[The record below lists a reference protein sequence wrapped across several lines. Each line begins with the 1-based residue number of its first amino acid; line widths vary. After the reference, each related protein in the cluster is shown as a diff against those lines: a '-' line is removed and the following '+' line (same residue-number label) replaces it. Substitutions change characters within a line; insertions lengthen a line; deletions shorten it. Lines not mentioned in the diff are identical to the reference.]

1 MNKIY
6 YKILILLI
14 FFISLFLVFYEYDVM
29 AKKIPKLLE
38 GVIITIDP
46 GIRICKKI
54 RNTYDL

>member
-1 MNKIY
+1 MNKVY
-6 YKILILLI
+6 HKILILLI
-14 FFISLFLVFYEYDVM
+14 FFISLFLVYEYDVK